1 MPTVLMKYL
10 KTQVYVHD
18 YLKKFTIKNTC
29 YISST
34 ISVEVLVQRE
44 IFRGNKI
51 REVKFCSVDD
61 I

>member
-1 MPTVLMKYL
+1 MKYL
-10 KTQVYVHD
+10 KTQIYVHD